1 MKYTL
6 SPAFESFYDKIKD
19 ILESARNRSYRA
31 VNIEMVQAYWEIGRT
46 IVEEEQEGGRR
57 ADYGSKLLL
66 NLSDRLTLDYG
77 KGFDESNLRN
87 MRIFYLQYQKRDAL
101 RPELSWTHYR
111 ILMRIEKESAREF
124 ELGE

>member
-31 VNIEMVQAYWEIGRT
+31 VNIEMVQSYWEIGRT
-46 IVEEEQEGGRR
+46 IVEEEQEGGPRT
-57 ADYGSKLLL
+57 DCGSKLLL

-87 MRIFYLQYQKRDAL
+87 MRMFYLQYQKRDAL

-124 ELGE
+124 